1 MKEWVDSTRDIADV
15 STAAIR
21 AATNVAKL
29 KVKFSKRRFICRVSE
44 RRDKKLH
51 GSIFLG
57 VLATFAQRPGS
68 KNTDL

>member
-29 KVKFSKRRFICRVSE
+29 KVKFSRKE
-44 RRDKKLH
+44 DL
-51 GSIFLG
+51 
-57 VLATFAQRPGS
+57 FAECLRGGIKSFMDQFF
-68 KNTDL
+68 

>member
-29 KVKFSKRRFICRVSE
+29 KVKFSLKEDLFAECLRGGIKSFMDQFFRSLGNICSE
-44 RRDKKLH
+44 IGQQEH
-51 GSIFLG
+51 
-57 VLATFAQRPGS
+57 
-68 KNTDL
+68 